1 VASKQLMIALS
12 LGIGLAACNATPPR
26 EPIRTQ
32 VDLPMPIIP
41 SPAPL
46 NFRDVKW
53 QVYNKADIEIL
64 MADLKDKEEDGF
76 AIFALDAE
84 GYEALALNVNELR
97 RYVLEQQQVIL
108 FLTNVLRERSS
119 NVGIVIR

>member
-1 VASKQLMIALS
+1 MIALS
-12 LGIGLAACNATPPR
+12 LGVGLAACNATPPR

-46 NFRDVKW
+46 NFREVEW

-64 MADLKDKEEDGF
+64 MADLKDKKADGF
-76 AIFALDAE
+76 AIFALNAE

-97 RYVLEQQQVIL
+97 RYILEQQQVIL
-108 FLTNVLRERSS
+108 FLTNVLLERSA
-119 NVGIVIR
+119 NVGIVVR